1 MNEIKNKDENLSI
14 KKKNSLES
22 LDGKKNKSNLAEF
35 EKNVK
40 PEVKNNELAKI
51 VENKLEGCK
60 REQEVRKE
68 LEKRYPEREGYKVV
82 SERYLLDKN
91 GNIARDPE
99 TLKARRIDFVVVK
112 DNKVVDMIEVTS
124 KTAPKIDQSAK
135 ELRIRENGGNY
146 IKLGEQLI
154 RIPNYVET
162 RIERRD

>member
-40 PEVKNNELAKI
+40 PEVKKNELAKI
-51 VENKLEGCK
+51 VENKLEGRK
-60 REQEVRKE
+60 REQEVQKE

>member
-40 PEVKNNELAKI
+40 PEVKKNELAKI

-112 DNKVVDMIEVTS
+112 DNKVVGMIEVTS

>member
-60 REQEVRKE
+60 REQEVLKE

>member
-1 MNEIKNKDENLSI
+1 MKNKNNLENR
-14 KKKNSLES
+14 
-22 LDGKKNKSNLAEF
+22 DGKKIKNSLAEF
-35 EKNVK
+35 EKSVK
-40 PEVKNNELAKI
+40 PEVKKSELAKI
-51 VENKLEGCK
+51 VENKREGCK

-68 LEKRYPEREGYKVV
+68 LDKRYPEREGYKIV

-112 DNKVVDMIEVTS
+112 DDKVVDMIEVTS

-146 IKLGEQLI
+146 IKVGEQLI

>member
-40 PEVKNNELAKI
+40 PEVKKNELAKI

-68 LEKRYPEREGYKVV
+68 LEKRYPERDGYKVV

-112 DNKVVDMIEVTS
+112 DNKVVGMIEVTS